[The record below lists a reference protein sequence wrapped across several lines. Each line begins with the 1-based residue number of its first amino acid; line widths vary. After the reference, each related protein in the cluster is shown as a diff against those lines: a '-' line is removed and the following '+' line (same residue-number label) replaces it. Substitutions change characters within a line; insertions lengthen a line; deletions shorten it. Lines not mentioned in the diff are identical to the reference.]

1 MTQQKILN
9 HLHRIAEERH
19 IRLLY
24 ACETGSRGWG
34 FASPDS
40 DWDVRFVFAHPK
52 DAYLSVNEP
61 QDTITLMLEDQGD
74 ELDFNGWDLRKTLHH
89 LRKSNATPFEWLQ
102 SPFVYLEEP
111 GFREELWA
119 LSGQYF
125 APRSTVHH
133 YLGICHNAIKTGI
146 ADGHIKIKK
155 YFYILRPLLAA
166 MWAADH
172 RSVPPMEFGK
182 LLPQIENRTLLMAAI
197 SHLLAEK
204 EVAAE
209 GKLIPLV
216 PVIQEFIATEMERCR
231 AVASELEGMQPDVA
245 PLNSF
250 FRKNLNPAPTT
261 I

>member
-1 MTQQKILN
+1 MTQKKILD
-9 HLHRIAEERH
+9 HLGRIAGERN

-40 DWDVRFVFAHPK
+40 DWDVRFIYVHPR
-52 DAYLSVNEP
+52 DAYLSVGEP
-61 QDTITLMLEDQGD
+61 QDTITLMFEDGGD

-111 GFREELWA
+111 GFRDELWA
-119 LSGQYF
+119 LSPSYF
-125 APRSTVHH
+125 VPRAAVHH

-146 ADGHIKIKK
+146 AGDHIKIKK

-166 MWAADH
+166 IWAADR

-182 LLPQIENRTLLMAAI
+182 LLPQIEGRNALMAAI
-197 SHLLAEK
+197 ARLLAEK

-209 GKLIPLV
+209 GEIIPLV
-216 PVIQEFIATEMERCR
+216 PVIQEFITAEMERCR
-231 AVASELEGMQPDVA
+231 SLASEMESVHADVT
-245 PLNSF
+245 PLNLF
-250 FRKNLNPAPTT
+250 FRKNLTPD
-261 I
+261 